1 MYNGDFSIHY
11 KMITTISLVTICHQT
26 KILHYYDYV
35 PHTVHFIPMTHLFC
49 NWKDVPF
56 NLPHLFGFEAISEDS
71 KELVQGWL
79 MVGLQEMLCHLI
91 ADSTEFGGWTR
102 CTS

>member
-1 MYNGDFSIHY
+1 
-11 KMITTISLVTICHQT
+11 
-26 KILHYYDYV
+26 
-35 PHTVHFIPMTHLFC
+35 MTHLFC
-49 NWKDVPF
+49 NWKDAPL
-56 NLPHLFGFEAISEDS
+56 NLHHLFGFEAISEDT
-71 KELVQGWL
+71 KELVRCWL

>member
-1 MYNGDFSIHY
+1 MLVTGVQHSDFSMHY

-49 NWKDVPF
+49 NWKDVPL
-56 NLPHLFGFEAISEDS
+56 NLPHLFGFETISEDS
-71 KELVQGWL
+71 KELVQFL
-79 MVGLQEMLCHLI
+79 AH
-91 ADSTEFGGWTR
+91 GGSARDTL
-102 CTS
+102 